1 MAHAPLAAR
10 MRPRSLDEYVGQ
22 RHILGEGKLL
32 RRAIE
37 SDRLTSI
44 ILYGP
49 PGVGKTSL
57 AQVIASATQSH
68 FERLSGVESSVND
81 IRRTIAGAGLRLNNR
96 GTRTIL
102 FIDEIHRF
110 NKAQQD
116 VLLPDV
122 ESGLLRLIGAT
133 TLNPFFYVNAPL
145 VSRSQIFQ
153 LEPLSPEDLEE
164 LMQEALRDQERG
176 LGRLPIEADS
186 SALRFLAE
194 VSEGDARRCLNAL
207 EIAVLTTAPSPDG
220 KIYVTREVA
229 EESIQ
234 KKAIVYDADESQ
246 HYDTISAFIKSVRG
260 SDPDATLYWLAKML
274 YGGEDI
280 RFIARRIVIAAS
292 EDVGMADPQA
302 LVVAVAAQQAV
313 EFVGLPEARIPLAHA
328 AVYVATAPKSN
339 RAYVGLEQATEDIK
353 KGRVLAVPKYLRGSG
368 SKLLGEGEGY
378 MYAHDFEGGYVPQA
392 YLPEGRRYYE
402 PSDIGFER
410 RIKERLD
417 FWRSQFEAAKKTD
430 ANNPT

>member
-1 MAHAPLAAR
+1 

-68 FERLSGVESSVND
+68 FERLSGVESSVSD
-81 IRRTIAGAGLRLNNR
+81 IRRTIAGAGLRLKNR
-96 GTRTIL
+96 GTHTIL

-153 LEPLSPEDLEE
+153 LEPLSQKDLEDL
-164 LMQEALRDQERG
+164 MQRALRDEERG
-176 LGRLPIEADS
+176 LGKIPIEADS
-186 SALRFLAE
+186 AALRFLAE
-194 VSEGDARRCLNAL
+194 ASEGDARRCLNAL
-207 EIAVLTTAPSPDG
+207 EIA
-220 KIYVTREVA
+220 
-229 EESIQ
+229 
-234 KKAIVYDADESQ
+234 
-246 HYDTISAFIKSVRG
+246 
-260 SDPDATLYWLAKML
+260 
-274 YGGEDI
+274 
-280 RFIARRIVIAAS
+280 
-292 EDVGMADPQA
+292 
-302 LVVAVAAQQAV
+302 
-313 EFVGLPEARIPLAHA
+313 
-328 AVYVATAPKSN
+328 
-339 RAYVGLEQATEDIK
+339 
-353 KGRVLAVPKYLRGSG
+353 
-368 SKLLGEGEGY
+368 
-378 MYAHDFEGGYVPQA
+378 
-392 YLPEGRRYYE
+392 
-402 PSDIGFER
+402 
-410 RIKERLD
+410 
-417 FWRSQFEAAKKTD
+417 
-430 ANNPT
+430 